1 MVQFLSVLVVSA
13 CSILLISANR
23 HTSPY
28 PVYPLG
34 ISYLKTYLERT
45 ISGIRVDTADCN
57 LLTDEE
63 LAERI
68 RTLAPRYIGVSLRN
82 VDGANSLDRRG
93 FLPEY
98 KALIDVIR
106 AASDAPLIIGGAGFS
121 IYPQAFMRELG
132 ADYGIHGEGEGPL
145 AELIGALERGET
157 GADIPAVY
165 TRDGRTGNRP
175 TENRLTENT
184 PTGNE
189 RTNSPTGNERTGNG
203 RRSYLPAIEV
213 EFEPEQIGRAHV

>member
-189 RTNSPTGNERTGNG
+189 RTENG

-213 EFEPEQIGRAHV
+213 EFEPELTGYY

>member
-1 MVQFLSVLVVSA
+1 MVQFLSVLVVNA

-165 TRDGRTGNRP
+165 TRDGRTGNGP
-175 TENRLTENT
+175 MGNGPAENRLSENT
-184 PTGNE
+184 PT
-189 RTNSPTGNERTGNG
+189 
-203 RRSYLPAIEV
+203 
-213 EFEPEQIGRAHV
+213 

>member
-106 AASDAPLIIGGAGFS
+106 AASDAPLISAGRASRSF
-121 IYPQAFMRELG
+121 R
-132 ADYGIHGEGEGPL
+132 
-145 AELIGALERGET
+145 
-157 GADIPAVY
+157 
-165 TRDGRTGNRP
+165 
-175 TENRLTENT
+175 
-184 PTGNE
+184 
-189 RTNSPTGNERTGNG
+189 
-203 RRSYLPAIEV
+203 RRSWRRRGAI
-213 EFEPEQIGRAHV
+213 

>member
-1 MVQFLSVLVVSA
+1 VSA

-98 KALIDVIR
+98 KALYIR
-106 AASDAPLIIGGAGFS
+106 SFQRYLDLHPEIAARFHW
-121 IYPQAFMRELG
+121 Q
-132 ADYGIHGEGEGPL
+132 
-145 AELIGALERGET
+145 T
-157 GADIPAVY
+157 GADMFRWWI
-165 TRDGRTGNRP
+165 TRKGWEDSESGQLDIEEYLTGLVDGDDD
-175 TENRLTENT
+175 EAL
-184 PTGNE
+184 
-189 RTNSPTGNERTGNG
+189 
-203 RRSYLPAIEV
+203 
-213 EFEPEQIGRAHV
+213 F

>member
-1 MVQFLSVLVVSA
+1 MSA

-165 TRDGRTGNRP
+165 T
-175 TENRLTENT
+175 L
-184 PTGNE
+184 
-189 RTNSPTGNERTGNG
+189 S
-203 RRSYLPAIEV
+203 LIH
-213 EFEPEQIGRAHV
+213 I